1 MKKIFNIFMLAVLAV
16 LCLIGVGCEG
26 KIKVTEKTVI
36 GTYKSY
42 TITTTENGETS
53 TLKAT
58 DGDSTYN
65 EDLVVYVI
73 NTDKTYNLYLDNDLL
88 ITGTWELQD
97 KKLILTYKISPTSTE
112 NSVTTMNVD
121 GNIISETQTDT
132 VSGNV
137 RTRVWRYKKV
147 SSYNIYAS
155 KSV

>member
-53 TLKAT
+53 TLKVT

-73 NTDKTYNLYLDNDLL
+73 NTDKNYNLYLDNDLL
-88 ITGTWELQD
+88 IIGTCELQD

>member
-73 NTDKTYNLYLDNDLL
+73 NADKTYNLYLDNDLL

>member
-26 KIKVTEKTVI
+26 KIKVTEKMVI

-42 TITTTENGETS
+42 TFTITENGETS
-53 TLKAT
+53 TLKVT

-65 EDLVVYVI
+65 EDFVVYVI
-73 NTDKTYNLYLDNDLL
+73 NADKTYNLYLDNDLL

>member
-36 GTYKSY
+36 GTYKPY
-42 TITTTENGETS
+42 TITITENGETS

-65 EDLVVYVI
+65 EDFEVYVI
-73 NTDKTYNLYLDNDLL
+73 NADKTYNVYSDGDLY

-97 KKLILTYKISPTSTE
+97 KKLILTHKISPTSTE
-112 NSVTTMNVD
+112 NYVTTMDIN
-121 GNIISETQTDT
+121 GNFLYHTKTETVNGKVTK
-132 VSGNV
+132 
-137 RTRVWRYKKV
+137 RVWKFKKV

>member
-16 LCLIGVGCEG
+16 LCLIGVGCEA
-26 KIKVTEKTVI
+26 KINVTEKTVI

-65 EDLVVYVI
+65 EDFIVYVI
-73 NTDKTYNLYLDNDLL
+73 NADKTYNLYLENDLL

-97 KKLILTYKISPTSTE
+97 KKLILNCKISTTSTE

>member
-1 MKKIFNIFMLAVLAV
+1 MKKIFNIFMLAFLAV
-16 LCLIGVGCEG
+16 LCLIGVGCEA
-26 KIKVTEKTVI
+26 KNKVTEKTVI

-42 TITTTENGETS
+42 TITTTENGEMS

-73 NTDKTYNLYLDNDLL
+73 NADKTYNLYLDNDLL